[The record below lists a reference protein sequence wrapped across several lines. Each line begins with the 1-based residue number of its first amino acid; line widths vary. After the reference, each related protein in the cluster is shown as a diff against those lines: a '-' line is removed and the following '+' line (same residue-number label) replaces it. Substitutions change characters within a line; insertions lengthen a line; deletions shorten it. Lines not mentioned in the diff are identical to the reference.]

1 MFGADLLWRHRRAD
15 AFYAPP
21 LLPVPQ
27 IDGRGR
33 YIGTLAEME
42 FEWKLNSSLELN
54 AWVNYFF
61 AAGAVAAAGGKDVRY
76 VAASATWK
84 F

>member
-1 MFGADLLWRHRRAD
+1 
-15 AFYAPP
+15 
-21 LLPVPQ
+21 
-27 IDGRGR
+27 
-33 YIGTLAEME
+33 ME